1 MFKILRNVKACWISM
16 LSIAKRI
23 FVEYKSLI
31 VHMFD
36 EQATNTLAKT
46 NLNLLCNVKIF
57 LGLTCILTLL
67 ECMQSLSN
75 FVQA

>member
-1 MFKILRNVKACWISM
+1 
-16 LSIAKRI
+16 
-23 FVEYKSLI
+23 
-31 VHMFD
+31 MFD